1 MSDPVSIAVLSLLG
15 GLIGGAAIN
24 ILGHFLSDRRDTR
37 NKRREIIVQNLI
49 EIFEAFDSSTL
60 TDPMQEKIALEK
72 AVSKIQLYGDE
83 ALVKL
88 SSDFLIA
95 MKNVGSCNT
104 DTLMRKLRDEI
115 RSELGLSRLSTN
127 FVILRYDEISP
138 PQSSN
143 LPTSAKG

>member
-1 MSDPVSIAVLSLLG
+1 MSDPISIAVLSLFG

-24 ILGHFLSDRRDTR
+24 ILGHFLSNRRDTR

-72 AVSKIQLYGDE
+72 AISKIQLYGDE
-83 ALVKL
+83 TLVKL
-88 SSDFLIA
+88 SGDFLIA
-95 MKNVGSCNT
+95 MKDVGSCNT

-143 LPTSAKG
+143 LPTSAKD